1 MQSVFKAGLRQR
13 RARVLGVSLLPLS
26 LGHVWALLAFENGFA
41 VSGKRADLSDL
52 VMGAAICSREFDS
65 ILDLLNNPDRHIKE
79 IAEWGR
85 KTSKQNLVRQKRA
98 FIRYLNDNCKTP
110 ERWKKSGEAQSQSR
124 VPWPIKVAVGI
135 MPLVGESRAWNMSI
149 TMAMSYWFGLQE
161 NAGDNSI
168 VSDEEMVF
176 VEKVRHGR

>member
-41 VSGKRADLSDL
+41 VSGKRPELADL
-52 VMGAAICSREFDS
+52 VMGVSICSRTFEDC
-65 ILDLLNNPDRHIKE
+65 LDLINHPDLHI
-79 IAEWGR
+79 ADVSTWAR
-85 KTSKQNLVRQKRA
+85 QTSRQNLRRQTSA

-110 ERWKKSGEAQSQSR
+110 ERWKKSGEAQSQAR

-135 MPLVGESRAWNMSI
+135 MPMVGEFRAWNMPI
-149 TMAMSYWFGLQE
+149 TMAMSYWFAAQE
-161 NAGDNSI
+161 NSGDNSI

-176 VEKVRHGR
+176 VEKVRHER